1 MSKTKN
7 EKDQKKPKK
16 RISKGK
22 WVFFFWVVY
31 LLGVLG
37 VALIF
42 FLADQGA
49 FGKMPSFEQLENP
62 ETNLATEVIS
72 SDGET
77 IGKYYQE
84 NRTPVDYSELSEHSI
99 KSLIATE
106 DIRYYNHSGID
117 AKSTIRAFVYL
128 GKRGGASTISQ
139 QLAKQLFHGEGARNP
154 LTRVLQ
160 KIKEWII
167 AVRLEKN
174 YTKNEIIA
182 MYYNIYSFSN
192 NADGIRSAARIYFGK
207 EPSELK
213 VEEAAVLAGMF
224 KNSALYNPLRNPEGV
239 TNRRNVVL
247 HQMAKAEF
255 ITDQE
260 KDSLQNL
267 KITLDYHPE
276 SHQSG
281 IATYFRGYLSKFLK
295 DWAKENPKPDGGS
308 YNIYRDGLKV
318 FTTLDSRIQKH
329 AEKAVADHVKNLQKA
344 FNEQNVN
351 NKTAPFRGVTQ
362 EEINRIINRDI
373 KNSHRYKNMKLH
385 GKSEEEILEAFEKK
399 HEMRVF
405 AWNEDRAIDTV
416 MTPRDSIYYYKSFL
430 NAGMMSMT
438 PQTGEVK
445 AWVGGINFKHFKYDH
460 VQQGRR
466 QVGSTFKPYVY
477 ATAIDQLH
485 YSPCKKFPNS
495 PYTIPE
501 GRYDLLE
508 DWTPKNAGDSYGGM
522 VTIKEALA
530 KSLNTVTTRL
540 IDKTGPQPVID
551 LLDKLQVNTENIPA
565 APAIALGSV
574 DMSVYE
580 MVSAYSTFA
589 NKGVYIK
596 PVVVTTITDKN
607 GTVLYQNRPETKDVL
622 SEESSYVIMKLLEGV
637 TQYGSGARLRGSWA
651 ANNSFYKKMVT
662 GYPYD
667 FKNPIA
673 GKTGTT
679 QNQSDGWFMGIVP
692 NLTTGVWVGGAN
704 RSVHFNSLQYGQGAT
719 MALPI
724 WGSYMKHLYADE
736 ELDISQ
742 EEFEEPEELNINV
755 DCSKENDQ
763 KEADNILEGLDDLRL
778 N

>member
-1 MSKTKN
+1 MMTSK
-7 EKDQKKPKK
+7 
-16 RISKGK
+16 RK
-22 WVFFFWVVY
+22 WIFLFWLVYFF
-31 LLGVLG
+31 GVLA
-37 VALIF
+37 VVFVF
-42 FLADQGA
+42 FLADRGV
-49 FGKMPSFEQLENP
+49 FGGMPSFEQLENP

-72 SDGET
+72 ADGET

-84 NRTPVDYSELSEHSI
+84 NRTPVDYSELSEYSI
-99 KSLIATE
+99 RSLIATE
-106 DIRYYNHSGID
+106 DIRYRNHSGID
-117 AKSTIRAFVYL
+117 PKSTIRAFVYL

-139 QLAKQLFHGEGARNP
+139 QLAKQLFHGEGSRNP
-154 LTRVLQ
+154 VKRVLQ

-207 EPSELK
+207 EPDELDI
-213 VEEAAVLAGMF
+213 EEAAVLAGMF
-224 KNSALYNPLRNPEGV
+224 KNSALYNPLRNQEGV

-247 HQMAKAEF
+247 HQMAKAGY
-255 ITDQE
+255 ITEQE
-260 KDSLQNL
+260 KDSLQQL
-267 KITLDYHPE
+267 KLTLDYHPE

-295 DWAKENPKPDGGS
+295 DWAKDNPKPDGGT
-308 YNIYRDGLKV
+308 YNIYRDGLKIY
-318 FTTLDSRIQKH
+318 TTLDSRIQRH
-329 AEKAVADHVKNLQKA
+329 AEKAVAAHIKNLQKA
-344 FNEQNVN
+344 FDQQNVN

-362 EEINRIINRDI
+362 EEIERIINRDI

-385 GKSEEEILEAFEKK
+385 GKSEEEILESFEEE

-405 AWNEDRAIDTV
+405 AWNEERAIDTV

-445 AWVGGINFKHFKYDH
+445 AWVGGIDFKHFKYDH

-501 GRYDLLE
+501 GRYGLLE

-551 LLDKLQVNTENIPA
+551 LLEKLQVNTDDIPA

-596 PVVVTTITDKN
+596 PVVVTTITDKI
-607 GTVLYQNRPETKDVL
+607 GTVLYQNQPETKDVL

-651 ANNSFYKKMVT
+651 ANNSFYKKIIT

-679 QNQSDGWFMGIVP
+679 QNQSDGWFMGVVP
-692 NLTTGVWVGGAN
+692 NLTTGVWVGGSN
-704 RSVHFNSLQYGQGAT
+704 RSIHFNSLQYGQGAT

-724 WGSYMKHLYADE
+724 WGSYMKMLYADE

-742 EEFEEPEELNINV
+742 DEFEEPEELNINV
-755 DCSKENDQ
+755 DCSKEADQ
-763 KEADNILEGLDDLRL
+763 KDADNILDDRDDLRL